1 MPSASAE
8 AEAEMLRLFG
18 SDADSAPW
26 EGWDFRARK
35 FLRDAGYTLL
45 HDFVWQPKPG
55 VTEVTDMTDDEWACC
70 MRYLIE
76 EWDFGGLTTDE
87 PTKET

>member
-1 MPSASAE
+1 
-8 AEAEMLRLFG
+8 
-18 SDADSAPW
+18 
-26 EGWDFRARK
+26 
-35 FLRDAGYTLL
+35 
-45 HDFVWQPKPG
+45 
-55 VTEVTDMTDDEWACC
+55 MTDDEWACC